1 MPGRADHCGGLEAAE
16 IPCRTGKR
24 EWAQEHVAT
33 AATMYREME
42 MVYWLEKAEGEMREL
57 K

>member
-1 MPGRADHCGGLEAAE
+1 MPGRADPCGGLEAAE
-16 IPCRTGKR
+16 MPSCTGKR
-24 EWAQEHVAT
+24 ERAQEHVAT
-33 AATMYREME
+33 AATIYREME